1 MKPFVSA
8 PRGLGLVSNH
18 SDSAQ
23 MGTLKPKEG
32 LEPRPGKEEPRTNL
46 CPRIFGQPGDPK
58 AVGSTGLFSF
68 SSCPVYFRELSSTY
82 ISAPTLYLHSRGM
95 VSTLSFSTN
104 YTHKVQGKNL
114 SDSTHR
120 PLNAGPQ
127 DIAPGKGYRLP
138 ERGSAGPPGE
148 ARQAWGQVKGEPGL
162 PNLPGWECRME
173 KGNWGPGV
181 WCWGENWALTSSKGH
196 HSLDLSFLI

>member
-1 MKPFVSA
+1 
-8 PRGLGLVSNH
+8 
-18 SDSAQ
+18 

-32 LEPRPGKEEPRTNL
+32 LEPVLEKRSHGQTS
-46 CPRIFGQPGDPK
+46 CPPHLWSARRSQVSGVHW
-58 AVGSTGLFSF
+58 AVFSF

-138 ERGSAGPPGE
+138 ERGSAGHTGE

-181 WCWGENWALTSSKGH
+181 WCWGKTGP
-196 HSLDLSFLI
+196 

>member
-8 PRGLGLVSNH
+8 PEDWTGVKH
-18 SDSAQ
+18 PDSAQ
-23 MGTLKPKEG
+23 MGTLKPKEVG
-32 LEPRPGKEEPRTNL
+32 TRPGKRSHGQTS
-46 CPRIFGQPGDPK
+46 CPPHLWSARRSQGSGVHW
-58 AVGSTGLFSF
+58 AVFSF

-138 ERGSAGPPGE
+138 EGKCRAHRGSQAGMGTGE
-148 ARQAWGQVKGEPGL
+148 GRPGL
-162 PNLPGWECRME
+162 PNLLDGSARNGERQL
-173 KGNWGPGV
+173 GTWGLVLGGKLGPDSSRV
-181 WCWGENWALTSSKGH
+181 TS
-196 HSLDLSFLI
+196 LRP